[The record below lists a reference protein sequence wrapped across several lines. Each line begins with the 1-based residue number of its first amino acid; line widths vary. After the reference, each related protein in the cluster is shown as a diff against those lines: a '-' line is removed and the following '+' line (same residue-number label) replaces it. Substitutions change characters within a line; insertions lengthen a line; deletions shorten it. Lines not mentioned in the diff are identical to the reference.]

1 MALSYSIC
9 VPNHF
14 IFQNC
19 ESFISHTKYK
29 IIYRYHP
36 ILYNLLQSSLYPFH
50 FLSLQFLQFKI
61 YTMPSF
67 DLVSKVDLQTLDNA
81 VNTVEKEI
89 RNRFDFKGNHV
100 VIDLNKKD
108 FKLNLESES
117 EMKINQIIDVLIS
130 KSMKQGL
137 AAEIYDLSKEPFQ
150 SGKVVKKEIPVRNGI
165 KQEDAKKIVKLI
177 KDSGLKVQAAIM
189 DDIIRITAK
198 KIDDL
203 QAVIQAS
210 KGWDLGLAFQ
220 YVNMKN

>member
-1 MALSYSIC
+1 
-9 VPNHF
+9 
-14 IFQNC
+14 
-19 ESFISHTKYK
+19 
-29 IIYRYHP
+29 
-36 ILYNLLQSSLYPFH
+36 
-50 FLSLQFLQFKI
+50 
-61 YTMPSF
+61 MPSF

-89 RNRFDFKGNHV
+89 KNRYDFKGNHV

-117 EMKINQIIDVLIS
+117 DMKISQIIDVLIS

-137 AAEIYDLSKEPFQ
+137 AAEIYDLSKESFQ
-150 SGKVVKKEIPVRNGI
+150 SGKVVKKEIQVRNGI

-189 DDIIRITAK
+189 DDIIRINAK

-203 QAVIQAS
+203 QTVIQAS